1 MLSTSKGA
9 NVTGGAKRVEVA
21 RTTTRAATQ
30 RLKALG
36 LEPGAPLAPRAVVM
50 RSAMIGI
57 AAALLALSASAQSA
71 KDIKGPTPLVA
82 IQNEALSKHA
92 DLQGNSSW

>member
-1 MLSTSKGA
+1 
-9 NVTGGAKRVEVA
+9 
-21 RTTTRAATQ
+21 
-30 RLKALG
+30 
-36 LEPGAPLAPRAVVM
+36 
-50 RSAMIGI
+50 MIGI